1 MSVSR
6 EVDIRD
12 VDWPVCILNCKREL
26 SQMKTGEQIEI
37 LVKDIDVVNN
47 LMALVEQLSGH
58 SMEKQIGNKDYRLI
72 IRKE

>member
-1 MSVSR
+1 
-6 EVDIRD
+6 
-12 VDWPVCILNCKREL
+12 
-26 SQMKTGEQIEI
+26 MKTGEQIEI